1 MRFSVYVRKFSNYS
15 FLCVCAVIMD
25 SLFSDEE
32 LFLTQNSFSEER
44 VEDNFSIDS
53 ILDGL
58 VACDEPVSQNSC
70 EEELKQVV
78 TEKSIKDGRTDPSN
92 YPEAV
97 RKIVIVDDEE
107 LEKRKESR
115 IPPNTR
121 INTSWAVRAWS
132 EWALE
137 RNGMIAIKGE
147 TGITLPEVNPD
158 ILNITHK
165 EEVNYWL
172 SKFVVEVRK
181 KKDPGTFYPPN
192 TLYQLCCGLQR
203 YMRDNGR
210 PELNFFTDT
219 SFKHFQDC
227 LDAEMKRLTAMGIG
241 SNVKEAQ
248 AFSEDEENKLWNL
261 GLLGDSSPRVLL
273 DTMVFLIGKNFS
285 LRSGKE
291 HRNLKL
297 SQLTLEPANEKEPEK
312 LIYVS
317 FGEKNNLGGL
327 KHRSFKQ
334 KRIEHYANN
343 STPDRCLVHL
353 YKKYV
358 SKCPESAMAKNVFYL
373 TPRRGFKHSDDVWYG
388 NTAVGHNILG
398 ETVKRLCKDAEI
410 EGQFT
415 NHSLRATTATRALK
429 KGIPDKFVMQ
439 RTGHRDVR
447 SLQKYQR
454 PETSTKI
461 EFS

>member
-1 MRFSVYVRKFSNYS
+1 
-15 FLCVCAVIMD
+15 MD
-25 SLFSDEE
+25 GLFSDEE

-44 VEDNFSIDS
+44 VQDNFSIDC

-58 VACDEPVSQNSC
+58 VGCDEPVSQNSC
-70 EEELKQVV
+70 KEELKQVV

-158 ILNITHK
+158 ILNITHN
-165 EEVNYWL
+165 EELNYWL

-181 KKDPGTFYPPN
+181 KKNPGSFYPPN

-248 AFSEDEENKLWNL
+248 ASSEDEENKLWNQEEQ
-261 GLLGDSSPRVLL
+261 G
-273 DTMVFLIGKNFS
+273 
-285 LRSGKE
+285 
-291 HRNLKL
+291 
-297 SQLTLEPANEKEPEK
+297 
-312 LIYVS
+312 S
-317 FGEKNNLGGL
+317 FE
-327 KHRSFKQ
+327 
-334 KRIEHYANN
+334 
-343 STPDRCLVHL
+343 
-353 YKKYV
+353 
-358 SKCPESAMAKNVFYL
+358 
-373 TPRRGFKHSDDVWYG
+373 
-388 NTAVGHNILG
+388 
-398 ETVKRLCKDAEI
+398 
-410 EGQFT
+410 
-415 NHSLRATTATRALK
+415 
-429 KGIPDKFVMQ
+429 
-439 RTGHRDVR
+439 
-447 SLQKYQR
+447 
-454 PETSTKI
+454 
-461 EFS
+461 

>member
-1 MRFSVYVRKFSNYS
+1 
-15 FLCVCAVIMD
+15 MD
-25 SLFSDEE
+25 GLSSDEE
-32 LFLTQNSFSEER
+32 LFFTQNSFSEER
-44 VEDNFSIDS
+44 VEDNFSIDC
-53 ILDGL
+53 ILDCL
-58 VACDEPVSQNSC
+58 VGCDEPVSQNSC
-70 EEELKQVV
+70 KEELQQVV

-115 IPPNTR
+115 IPANTR

-137 RNGMIAIKGE
+137 RNGMIAIRGE

-158 ILNITHK
+158 ILNITHN
-165 EEVNYWL
+165 EELNYWL

-192 TLYQLCCGLQR
+192 TLYQLCCGIQR

-291 HRNLKL
+291 HRNLKF

-334 KRIEHYANN
+334 KRIKHYANN

-373 TPRRGFKHSDDVWYG
+373 TPRRGFKHSDDG
-388 NTAVGHNILG
+388 KSIHSFFITITILFCSSL
-398 ETVKRLCKDAEI
+398 VCLLCC
-410 EGQFT
+410 
-415 NHSLRATTATRALK
+415 
-429 KGIPDKFVMQ
+429 IP
-439 RTGHRDVR
+439 
-447 SLQKYQR
+447 
-454 PETSTKI
+454 
-461 EFS
+461 